1 MEKKTKEIRS
11 NGTLLELEQ
20 DVNIIVEYTSGYIS
34 MLENPYLLHKLGRE
48 ERFIKEQAPV
58 L

>member
-1 MEKKTKEIRS
+1 
-11 NGTLLELEQ
+11 LELEQ
-20 DVNIIVEYTSGYIS
+20 DVNIIVEYTLGYIS